1 MALNKVMLIG
11 NVGNDPEI
19 RYLDSNPQSPQG
31 NAKVASFRLATTER
45 YRDRNGETRENTE
58 WHSIVAWR
66 SNADLVEKFVHKGSQ
81 IFIEGKLRTRQWTDQ
96 TGNKRFTTEVQADNI
111 QLLGKRP
118 DAPQGGQPG
127 SNGYQGQGAGYQGQ
141 GQNGYSGQSG
151 QSGYQGSAAPAG
163 YQGQSQNGYQSGYQG
178 QQGAGSPAGYQ
189 GQGAQGGY
197 APMGP
202 APQPAA
208 PVSAPQPAQPAAG
221 PAAGPAYPAPGA
233 APVPSDAPDD
243 DLPF

>member
-81 IFIEGKLRTRQWTDQ
+81 IYIEGKLRTRQWTDQ
-96 TGNKRFTTEVQADNI
+96 TGNKRFTTEIQADNL

-118 DAPQGGQPG
+118 DAPQG
-127 SNGYQGQGAGYQGQ
+127 
-141 GQNGYSGQSG
+141 
-151 QSGYQGSAAPAG
+151 
-163 YQGQSQNGYQSGYQG
+163 QSGYQG
-178 QQGAGSPAGYQ
+178 QGNPGGYQQQGGYSGQGGYQ
-189 GQGAQGGY
+189 GQ
-197 APMGP
+197 P
-202 APQPAA
+202 APGYGSQQRGYSGPGFQGASAA
-208 PVSAPQPAQPAAG
+208 PAYGGQTASYAPQPAQPA
-221 PAAGPAYPAPGA
+221 YQ
-233 APVPSDAPDD
+233 APVPPAQPASDPAPDD

>member
-58 WHSIVAWR
+58 WHNIVAWR

-81 IFIEGKLRTRQWTDQ
+81 IYVEGKLRTRQWTDQ
-96 TGNKRFTTEVQADNI
+96 TGNKRYTTEINADVI

-118 DAPQGGQPG
+118 DAPQSNQPVPG
-127 SNGYQGQGAGYQGQ
+127 GYQGQVSPQGYQGPA
-141 GQNGYSGQSG
+141 
-151 QSGYQGSAAPAG
+151 QSGYAG
-163 YQGQSQNGYQSGYQG
+163 PGYPTQ
-178 QQGAGSPAGYQ
+178 
-189 GQGAQGGY
+189 
-197 APMGP
+197 P
-202 APQPAA
+202 APQPAYQQ
-208 PVSAPQPAQPAAG
+208 QPAQPA
-221 PAAGPAYPAPGA
+221 YQ
-233 APVPSDAPDD
+233 APVSPAQPVAPDAGSDD

>member
-31 NAKVASFRLATTER
+31 NTKVASFRLATTER

-81 IFIEGKLRTRQWTDQ
+81 IYIEGKLRTRQWTDQ
-96 TGNKRFTTEVQADNI
+96 TGNKRFTTEIQADNI

-118 DAPQGGQPG
+118 DAPQGDQ
-127 SNGYQGQGAGYQGQ
+127 A
-141 GQNGYSGQSG
+141 GYSGQSR
-151 QSGYQGSAAPAG
+151 YQGQGGPG
-163 YQGQSQNGYQSGYQG
+163 YQGQNGPSSYQG
-178 QQGAGSPAGYQ
+178 PGGYQ
-189 GQGAQGGY
+189 GQGAQPA
-197 APMGP
+197 APAY
-202 APQPAA
+202 APQPSQ
-208 PVSAPQPAQPAAG
+208 PV
-221 PAAGPAYPAPGA
+221 YPAPGA
-233 APVPSDAPDD
+233 APTPSDAPDD

>member
-31 NAKVASFRLATTER
+31 SAKVASFRLATTER
-45 YRDRNGETRENTE
+45 YRDRSGETRENTE

-81 IFIEGKLRTRQWTDQ
+81 IYIEGKLRTRQWTDQ

-118 DAPQGGQPG
+118 DAPQGNQPAPG
-127 SNGYQGQGAGYQGQ
+127 YQAPQGGYQGQVAP
-141 GQNGYSGQSG
+141 S
-151 QSGYQGSAAPAG
+151 APA
-163 YQGQSQNGYQSGYQG
+163 YT
-178 QQGAGSPAGYQ
+178 
-189 GQGAQGGY
+189 
-197 APMGP
+197 
-202 APQPAA
+202 PQPAYQA
-208 PVSAPQPAQPAAG
+208 PVPPAQPA
-221 PAAGPAYPAPGA
+221 P
-233 APVPSDAPDD
+233 DAPDD

>member
-58 WHSIVAWR
+58 WHNIVAWR
-66 SNADLVEKFVHKGSQ
+66 SNADLVEKFIHKGSQ
-81 IFIEGKLRTRQWTDQ
+81 IYVEGKLRTRQWTDQ
-96 TGNKRFTTEVQADNI
+96 TGNKRYTTEINADNI

-118 DAPQGGQPG
+118 DGQPG
-127 SNGYQGQGAGYQGQ
+127 QPAPGGYQGQVGT
-141 GQNGYSGQSG
+141 QS
-151 QSGYQGSAAPAG
+151 APA
-163 YQGQSQNGYQSGYQG
+163 Y
-178 QQGAGSPAGYQ
+178 
-189 GQGAQGGY
+189 
-197 APMGP
+197 
-202 APQPAA
+202 APQPAFT
-208 PVSAPQPAQPAAG
+208 PQPAQPAYA
-221 PAAGPAYPAPGA
+221 PQPTQPAYQAPSQPAPD
-233 APVPSDAPDD
+233 VAPDD

>member
-58 WHSIVAWR
+58 WHNIVAWR

-81 IFIEGKLRTRQWTDQ
+81 IYIEGKLRTRQWTDQ

-127 SNGYQGQGAGYQGQ
+127 QGPQGSQGGYLG
-141 GQNGYSGQSG
+141 GYSGQGFQAQPGQPAGAQGAYQAPVQPAPSG
-151 QSGYQGSAAPAG
+151 PAYATQSAAPAPD
-163 YQGQSQNGYQSGYQG
+163 S
-178 QQGAGSPAGYQ
+178 
-189 GQGAQGGY
+189 
-197 APMGP
+197 
-202 APQPAA
+202 
-208 PVSAPQPAQPAAG
+208 
-221 PAAGPAYPAPGA
+221 
-233 APVPSDAPDD
+233 PDD

>member
-58 WHSIVAWR
+58 WHNIVAWR

-81 IFIEGKLRTRQWTDQ
+81 IYIEGKLRTRQWTDQ

-127 SNGYQGQGAGYQGQ
+127 Q
-141 GQNGYSGQSG
+141 GQNGYSAPNDYRGQG
-151 QSGYQGSAAPAG
+151 G
-163 YQGQSQNGYQSGYQG
+163 YQGQGGQGGYS
-178 QQGAGSPAGYQ
+178 

-197 APMGP
+197 APAGPATMGP
-202 APQPAA
+202 SQPVAPAY
-208 PVSAPQPAQPAAG
+208 APQPAQPV
-221 PAAGPAYPAPGA
+221 YQAPSA
-233 APVPSDAPDD
+233 APAPSDAPDD

>member
-19 RYLDSNPQSPQG
+19 RYLDSTNPQSPQG

-45 YRDRNGETRENTE
+45 FRDRIGETRENTE

-81 IFIEGKLRTRQWTDQ
+81 IYIEGKLRTRQWTDQ
-96 TGNKRFTTEVQADNI
+96 TGAKRFTTEIQADNI

-118 DAPQGGQPG
+118 DAPQQG
-127 SNGYQGQGAGYQGQ
+127 GYQGQ
-141 GQNGYSGQSG
+141 
-151 QSGYQGSAAPAG
+151 AP
-163 YQGQSQNGYQSGYQG
+163 
-178 QQGAGSPAGYQ
+178 
-189 GQGAQGGY
+189 QGGY
-197 APMGP
+197 QAPAQP
-202 APQPAA
+202 AYQAQPAPAA
-208 PVSAPQPAQPAAG
+208 PVYQPPVQPQQPVAPE
-221 PAAGPAYPAPGA
+221 
-233 APVPSDAPDD
+233 APDD

>member
-58 WHSIVAWR
+58 WHNIVAWR

-81 IFIEGKLRTRQWTDQ
+81 IYIEGKLRTRQWTDQ

-118 DAPQGGQPG
+118 DAPQGGQG
-127 SNGYQGQGAGYQGQ
+127 AQGGYQGQGGYQ
-141 GQNGYSGQSG
+141 NP
-151 QSGYQGSAAPAG
+151 AP
-163 YQGQSQNGYQSGYQG
+163 QGYQS
-178 QQGAGSPAGYQ
+178 
-189 GQGAQGGY
+189 QGGF
-197 APMGP
+197 
-202 APQPAA
+202 APQPAPAA
-208 PVSAPQPAQPAAG
+208 PAYAPQPAQPAFTPPVA
-221 PAAGPAYPAPGA
+221 PAPG
-233 APVPSDAPDD
+233 APDD

>member
-45 YRDRNGETRENTE
+45 YRDRNGETRENTD

-81 IFIEGKLRTRQWTDQ
+81 IYIEGKLRTRQWTDQ
-96 TGNKRFTTEVQADNI
+96 TGNKRFTTEIQADNI

-118 DAPQGGQPG
+118 DAPQGQPTPG
-127 SNGYQGQGAGYQGQ
+127 GYQGQGGQGGYQG
-141 GQNGYSGQSG
+141 
-151 QSGYQGSAAPAG
+151 GYQGPG
-163 YQGQSQNGYQSGYQG
+163 YN
-178 QQGAGSPAGYQ
+178 A
-189 GQGAQGGY
+189 
-197 APMGP
+197 
-202 APQPAA
+202 APQPTPAYGPQPA
-208 PVSAPQPAQPAAG
+208 PSAYPAQPAA
-221 PAAGPAYPAPGA
+221 P
-233 APVPSDAPDD
+233 APDD

>member
-81 IFIEGKLRTRQWTDQ
+81 IYIEGKLRTRQWTDQ

-118 DAPQGGQPG
+118 DAPQAGQ
-127 SNGYQGQGAGYQGQ
+127 GYQGQGGPAYGAQPAQPAYGPQPGGYPA
-141 GQNGYSGQSG
+141 NPAPSAPGYVTQ
-151 QSGYQGSAAPAG
+151 
-163 YQGQSQNGYQSGYQG
+163 
-178 QQGAGSPAGYQ
+178 
-189 GQGAQGGY
+189 QGGY
-197 APMGP
+197 ASQP
-202 APQPAA
+202 APQPAQ
-208 PVSAPQPAQPAAG
+208 QPAYQP
-221 PAAGPAYPAPGA
+221 
-233 APVPSDAPDD
+233 PVPPADAAPDD

>member
-58 WHSIVAWR
+58 WHNIVAWR

-81 IFIEGKLRTRQWTDQ
+81 IYIEGKLRTRQWTDQ
-96 TGNKRFTTEVQADNI
+96 TGNKRFTTEIQADNI

-118 DAPQGGQPG
+118 DAPQGDQ
-127 SNGYQGQGAGYQGQ
+127 A
-141 GQNGYSGQSG
+141 GYSGQSRYQG
-151 QSGYQGSAAPAG
+151 QGSQSGYQGG
-163 YQGQSQNGYQSGYQG
+163 YSGQGFQHQGQGSQSGYQG
-178 QQGAGSPAGYQ
+178 PGSPAP
-189 GQGAQGGY
+189 GGY
-197 APMGP
+197 APQAGPMGP

-208 PVSAPQPAQPAAG
+208 PAYPPQPAQPASPADEG
-221 PAAGPAYPAPGA
+221 PN
-233 APVPSDAPDD
+233 D

>member
-58 WHSIVAWR
+58 WHNIVAWR

-81 IFIEGKLRTRQWTDQ
+81 IYIEGKLRTRQWTDQ

-118 DAPQGGQPG
+118 DAPQQG
-127 SNGYQGQGAGYQGQ
+127 GYQGQ
-141 GQNGYSGQSG
+141 
-151 QSGYQGSAAPAG
+151 AP
-163 YQGQSQNGYQSGYQG
+163 
-178 QQGAGSPAGYQ
+178 
-189 GQGAQGGY
+189 QGGY
-197 APMGP
+197 QA
-202 APQPAA
+202 
-208 PVSAPQPAQPAAG
+208 PAQPAYQAQ
-221 PAAGPAYPAPGA
+221 PAPAYQPPVQPQQPATPE
-233 APVPSDAPDD
+233 APDD

>member
-31 NAKVASFRLATTER
+31 NTKVASFRLATTER

-66 SNADLVEKFVHKGSQ
+66 SNADLVEKFVHRGSQ

-127 SNGYQGQGAGYQGQ
+127 QGQG
-141 GQNGYSGQSG
+141 GYSGQGFQTQG
-151 QSGYQGSAAPAG
+151 QGGYAPAG
-163 YQGQSQNGYQSGYQG
+163 S
-178 QQGAGSPAGYQ
+178 
-189 GQGAQGGY
+189 

-202 APQPAA
+202 APQPTT
-208 PVSAPQPAQPAAG
+208 PV
-221 PAAGPAYPAPGA
+221 YPAPGA
-233 APVPSDAPDD
+233 APTPSDAPND

>member
-31 NAKVASFRLATTER
+31 NTKVASFRLATTER

-66 SNADLVEKFVHKGSQ
+66 SNADLVEKFVHRGSQ
-81 IFIEGKLRTRQWTDQ
+81 IFIEGKIRTRQWTDQ
-96 TGNKRFTTEVQADNI
+96 TGNKRFTTEIQADNI

-127 SNGYQGQGAGYQGQ
+127 QGTPGGYSGPNDYRGQGGYQGQGGQGNFQGGYAGQGFQGQ
-141 GQNGYSGQSG
+141 GGQ
-151 QSGYQGSAAPAG
+151 PAG
-163 YQGQSQNGYQSGYQG
+163 
-178 QQGAGSPAGYQ
+178 P
-189 GQGAQGGY
+189 QGGY

-202 APQPAA
+202 SQPAAPAYAPQPAHPSA
-208 PVSAPQPAQPAAG
+208 PV
-221 PAAGPAYPAPGA
+221 YPAPGA
-233 APVPSDAPDD
+233 APAPSDAPDD

>member
-31 NAKVASFRLATTER
+31 NTKVASFRLATTER

-58 WHSIVAWR
+58 WHNIVAWR

-81 IFIEGKLRTRQWTDQ
+81 IYIEGKLRTRQWTDQ
-96 TGNKRFTTEVQADNI
+96 TGNKRFTTEIQADNI

-118 DAPQGGQPG
+118 DTPQSDQSGYAGQGRYQGQGGQG
-127 SNGYQGQGAGYQGQ
+127 GYQGGYTGQGGQYQGQGGQGGYQGQP
-141 GQNGYSGQSG
+141 SQSSYVG
-151 QSGYQGSAAPAG
+151 PGAPAPG
-163 YQGQSQNGYQSGYQG
+163 SYAPQ
-178 QQGAGSPAGYQ
+178 AG
-189 GQGAQGGY
+189 
-197 APMGP
+197 PMGP

-208 PVSAPQPAQPAAG
+208 PAYPPQPAQPASPTDEG
-221 PAAGPAYPAPGA
+221 
-233 APVPSDAPDD
+233 SND